1 MNIVISNTM
10 HDKIADK
17 IEDKKEIWANNHT
30 FQKYKWIYKQDREQE
45 DFVSLLN
52 SKCSRDC

>member
-17 IEDKKEIWANNHT
+17 VEDKKEICANNHT
-30 FQKYKWIYKQDREQE
+30 FQKYK
-45 DFVSLLN
+45 
-52 SKCSRDC
+52 